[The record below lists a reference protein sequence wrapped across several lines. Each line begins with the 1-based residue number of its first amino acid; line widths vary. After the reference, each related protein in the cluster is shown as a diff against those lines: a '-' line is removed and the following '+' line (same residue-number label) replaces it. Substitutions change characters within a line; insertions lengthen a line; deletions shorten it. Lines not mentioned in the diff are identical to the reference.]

1 MGENSSKNQ
10 WLEMHEKL
18 MENFRIRTLPVA
30 YKYYEKEEDMRA
42 VEGLTIQEQQCT
54 PCLAV
59 GQAVYLE
66 MCIGLTTKNF
76 NTNYCRAVNG
86 FAERDEKWKSAV
98 PYLNRWSENLP
109 CAQAHHAAMNSWGDR
124 RNEGFAV
131 APLKKGIIDD
141 PDGIL
146 MYVTPEQCFWILTSS
161 VNVEYKKRNFTF
173 LGESTCNDSWL
184 QTSIYKVAGLAIG
197 SNGERVFGG
206 LCHDEMILTLPVEDV
221 KKALV
226 GVENIRK
233 GREFLIYPM
242 PPYSAFADIG
252 QTPNPAFEGY

>member
-1 MGENSSKNQ
+1 MGYDWK
-10 WLEMHEKL
+10 EMNNKL
-18 MENFRIRTLPVA
+18 MADFRIRTLPAV
-30 YKYYEKEEDMRA
+30 YKYFEKKEDMLKIK
-42 VEGLTIQEQQCT
+42 ELQIPEKQCT

-66 MCIGLTTKNF
+66 MCVGLTSENF
-76 NTNYCRAVNG
+76 NSNYCRGANG
-86 FAERDEKWKSAV
+86 FCERDEKWKSAV
-98 PYLNRWSENLP
+98 PYLDRWSQNLT
-109 CAQAHHAAMNSWGDR
+109 CAAAHHAAMNDWGDR

-131 APLKKGIIDD
+131 APLKLGVIDD

-146 MYVTPEQCFWILTSS
+146 MYVTPEQAFWILTSS
-161 VNVEYKKRNFTF
+161 VNVEYKKRTFTF

-184 QTSIYKVAGLAIG
+184 HTTMTKEPGLAIG

-206 LCHDEMILTLPVEDV
+206 LQHDEMILTLHPDDV
-221 KKALV
+221 IKAIE
-226 GVENIRK
+226 GYENIRY

-252 QTPNPAFEGY
+252 LTPNPAFEGY